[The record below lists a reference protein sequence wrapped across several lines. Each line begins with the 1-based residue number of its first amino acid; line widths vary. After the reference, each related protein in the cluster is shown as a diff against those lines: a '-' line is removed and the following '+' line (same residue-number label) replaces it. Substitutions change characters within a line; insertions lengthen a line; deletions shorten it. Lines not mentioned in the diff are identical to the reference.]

1 LALNVLTPTALRG
14 ELARTRRADCVAVS
28 VLRVPNDDLI
38 AALTQALSLDPGNLE
53 LRAHL
58 AGIFIADG
66 RDTEALIEATTV
78 LGARPDHLG
87 ALEVAEKAARSLGDE
102 ARAESF
108 LRLLTAL
115 GGPVA
120 PLRDDGHPTALPE
133 RVERSEVEFASVV
146 PDTVDDVLANWEE
159 TTAIREPELGSLT
172 SAGVTLADVGG
183 LQDVKKRLNQSFLMP
198 MRNPE
203 LRLAFGKSLRGGLL
217 LWGPPGC
224 GKTFIARA
232 IAGELGAS
240 FYEVGL
246 ADVLD
251 MYIGS
256 SERNLQSIFEA
267 ARRNRPCVLF
277 FDELDALGQKRAQLR
292 GSGAMRGVV
301 NQFLAELDGA
311 STDNEGLFVL
321 AATNH
326 PWDVDSALLRPGRF
340 DRTVLVLPPDREAR
354 EAIFAL
360 HMRGRPADRLD
371 LGKLA
376 KATEGFSG
384 ADVSLV
390 CEQATEEAME
400 ASMTS
405 GDVRPVTMA
414 QLLDAAQEVRPSI
427 GEWMDTARNYAL
439 YSNSAGEYDELN
451 AYFKKR
457 RR

>member
-1 LALNVLTPTALRG
+1 M
-14 ELARTRRADCVAVS
+14 
-28 VLRVPNDDLI
+28 PNDSVI
-38 AALTQALSLDPGNLE
+38 AALTQVLSVDPSNHDV
-53 LRAHL
+53 RAHL
-58 AGIFIADG
+58 ADLLAADG
-66 RDTEALIEATTV
+66 RDAEALTEASTV
-78 LGARPDHLG
+78 LADQPDHLG
-87 ALEVAEKAARSLGDE
+87 ALATAEKAARAGGE
-102 ARAESF
+102 GARADGY

-115 GGPVA
+115 GGA
-120 PLRDDGHPTALPE
+120 APTAPPTQAATEPE
-133 RVERSEVEFASVV
+133 VPSPTDRRDVEFASAV
-146 PDTVDDVLANWEE
+146 PDTVDDILADWAES
-159 TTAIREPELGSLT
+159 TAIREPALGELSA
-172 SAGVTLADVGG
+172 AGVTLADVGG
-183 LQDVKKRLNQSFLMP
+183 LEDVKKRLNQSFLMP

-256 SERNLQSIFEA
+256 SERNLQSIFDA

-292 GSGAMRGVV
+292 GAGAMRGVV
-301 NQFLAELDGA
+301 NQMLAELDGA
-311 STDNEGLFVL
+311 STENEGLFVL

-340 DRTVLVLPPDREAR
+340 DRTVLVLPPDRAAR

-360 HMRGRPADRLD
+360 HMRGRPAERLD

-400 ASMTS
+400 ESMAS
-405 GDVRPVTMA
+405 GRVRAITMN
-414 QLLDAAQEVRPSI
+414 QLLEAARQVRPSI
-427 GEWMDTARNYAL
+427 GEWMETARNYAL
-439 YSNSAGEYDELN
+439 YSNSAGEYDELA
-451 AYFKKR
+451 AYLKKR